1 MSKKKRTLLVSFSI
15 IVLCICAMVGM
26 TYALFTDSALVKNHL
41 AAGNLDVEL
50 TRTNLEY
57 RVLDENGY
65 LETIVV
71 EDDINFTS
79 SNKENIFGI
88 DATGMVIAPGSYFD
102 AELKL
107 SNNGNVTFTYS
118 VAIKLSS
125 EANKLAEQ
133 LQVTITHANGKT
145 TTKKLSELSSSLT
158 MEAGTMAAKDTSKV
172 FNVKVEF
179 IDSTSNNL
187 AQNQKVVFDIVVNAT
202 QATK

>member
-15 IVLCICAMVGM
+15 IVLCLCAMVGM

-57 RVLDENGY
+57 RVLDENGF

-71 EDDINFTS
+71 EDDVNFTS
-79 SNKENIFGI
+79 TNKENIFGI
-88 DATGMVIAPGSYFD
+88 DATGMMIAPGSYFD

-107 SNNGNVTFTYS
+107 SNNGNVAFTYS

-158 MEAGTMAAKDTSKV
+158 MEAGTMGANDTSKV